1 MILMACFSFALD
13 CLFVRKYSGRLGVV
27 NKGFTLKTLN
37 YTINSALFTSIA
49 CHFTKIDEMGEYYFI
64 DNNSVL
70 IFYMIQPSK
79 MQKIRKN
86 FFVADKLSK
95 QAGI

>member
-1 MILMACFSFALD
+1 M
-13 CLFVRKYSGRLGVV
+13 LGVE

-37 YTINSALFTSIA
+37 YIINSALFTSIA

-70 IFYMIQPSK
+70 IFYTIHFYMIQSSK
-79 MQKIRKN
+79 MQKISKYS
-86 FFVADKLSK
+86 FVADKQSK
-95 QAGI
+95 

>member
-37 YTINSALFTSIA
+37 YIINSALFTSIA
-49 CHFTKIDEMGEYYFI
+49 CYFTEID
-64 DNNSVL
+64 
-70 IFYMIQPSK
+70 
-79 MQKIRKN
+79 
-86 FFVADKLSK
+86 
-95 QAGI
+95 

>member
-49 CHFTKIDEMGEYYFI
+49 CHFTMIDEIEEYYYFI

-70 IFYMIQPSK
+70 MG
-79 MQKIRKN
+79 
-86 FFVADKLSK
+86 LLL
-95 QAGI
+95 

>member
-49 CHFTKIDEMGEYYFI
+49 CHFTKIDEMGEYYLGILWHLVFWR
-64 DNNSVL
+64 
-70 IFYMIQPSK
+70 
-79 MQKIRKN
+79 KINLKILEKN
-86 FFVADKLSK
+86 ICLV
-95 QAGI
+95 